1 MQRNVLIS
9 GKVIAK
15 ECTGVSHTDQT
26 QCTHRTH
33 YICDIYIHFFDF
45 GCEHKPDMAAC
56 EKFKVQMSQSQ
67 TAVKT
72 FAFIIL
78 S

>member
-33 YICDIYIHFFDF
+33 CIYFFDF
-45 GCEHKPDMAAC
+45 GCEHKPDMAC